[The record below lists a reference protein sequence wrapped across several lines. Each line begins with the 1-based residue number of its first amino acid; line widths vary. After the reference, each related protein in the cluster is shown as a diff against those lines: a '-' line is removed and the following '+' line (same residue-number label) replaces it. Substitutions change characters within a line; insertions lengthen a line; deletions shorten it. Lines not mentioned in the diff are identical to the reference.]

1 MLPRWIH
8 VVAHLAF
15 RNTNVLIASQ
25 FQLLYLQT
33 VVRAL
38 LAAVPPMAPA
48 PLHMLTLLLNAAL
61 QSSTGNAWLI

>member
-1 MLPRWIH
+1 MDSCSSSFGIPKY
-8 VVAHLAF
+8 
-15 RNTNVLIASQ
+15 NGLIASQ

-48 PLHMLTLLLNAAL
+48 PLHMLTLLLGAAL
-61 QSSTGNAWLI
+61 QSSTGNAWLT